1 MRWLT
6 RRSLSNTKS
15 SSKIQDSQKGAATVM
30 VAVLMVALLGMAA
43 LAVDVGAMY
52 SERAQ
57 LQNGA
62 DFSAL
67 AVADDCA
74 NGDCGDFMATGNE
87 LANGNAN
94 DSSSGIAAITFPDAN
109 TVRVETNAREA
120 GSGDDHFSLFFARVM
135 GIDTAEITA
144 VAEASW
150 GAPSAATTLPWTV
163 SECVFKTYLTPS
175 QLASLTS
182 TGNFTGYPTDT
193 HILLRYD
200 ENTPTFPGCAA
211 QNGYRPGGFGWLKT
225 NSGCSTDIDL
235 SKTVEGQTG
244 NHFPNGKVC
253 DDLHSTI
260 MDQPALIPLFGSNT
274 GSGDNTVYS
283 LIGFA
288 AFQVTGYK
296 FSGSDEHN
304 DPLAPKCLD
313 AKGKPDGNC
322 RYLQGYFTRFVSLEE
337 GMSLGGGPNYGGS
350 VVALTE

>member
-1 MRWLT
+1 MRRLT
-6 RRSLSNTKS
+6 RRSRSS
-15 SSKIQDSQKGAATVM
+15 SSKVQESQKGAASIM
-30 VAVLMVALLGMAA
+30 VAVLVVALLGCAA

-52 SERAQ
+52 SEKAQ

-67 AVADDCA
+67 AVAQDCA

-144 VAEASW
+144 AAEASW
-150 GAPSAATTLPWTV
+150 GPPSIGSTLPWTV
-163 SECVFKTYLTPS
+163 SECVFRKQLSAS
-175 QLASLTS
+175 QIAELDS
-182 TGNFTGYPTDT
+182 TGDFTGDPSAT

-200 ENTPTFPGCAA
+200 TNAPTVPGCAA
-211 QNGYRPGGFGWLKT
+211 QNGYRPGGFGWL
-225 NSGCSTDIDL
+225 NVSHGCSADIDL
-235 SKTVEGQTG
+235 NSDVNGQPG
-244 NHFPNGKVC
+244 NHFPTEHEC
-253 DDLHSTI
+253 DAVLATI
-260 MDQPALIPLFGSNT
+260 MDRPALIPLFDSN
-274 GSGDNTVYS
+274 SGNGNNTVYS

-296 FSGSDEHN
+296 FGGPSVTHV
-304 DPLAPKCLD
+304 DPAAPSCT
-313 AKGKPDGNC
+313 GNC
-322 RYLQGYFTRFVSLEE
+322 RGLQGFFARFVSLGEY
-337 GMSLGGGPNYGGS
+337 SLSQGGGPNYGGT